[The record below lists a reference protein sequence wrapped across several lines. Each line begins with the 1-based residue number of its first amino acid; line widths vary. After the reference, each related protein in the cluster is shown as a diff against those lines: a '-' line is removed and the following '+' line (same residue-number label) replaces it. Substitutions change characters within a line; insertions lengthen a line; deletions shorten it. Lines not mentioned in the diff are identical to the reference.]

1 MDKLCF
7 RSNAFNVKESF
18 RKFREYE
25 GLFDVTL
32 ATEDGQEIKAHK
44 IILSAG
50 SYFFSD
56 IFLRNNHPNMYIFLK
71 GVSKPELLQVTEFLY
86 NGEAS
91 ISKDEVKDFF
101 ETAQFLQIKGLQED
115 LQTLDQDPLE
125 EKIKLECENTNNE
138 HANENTYRDCENGE
152 KMYDPSIS
160 RNKATTKLRGA
171 AA

>member
-1 MDKLCF
+1 MDKSESESKDCADRYHISQLNTMDKICV
-7 RSNAFNVKESF
+7 RSNAFNVEESF

-56 IFLRNNHPNMYIFLK
+56 IFLRNNHSNMYIFLK

-91 ISKDEVKDFF
+91 ISKDEV
-101 ETAQFLQIKGLQED
+101 
-115 LQTLDQDPLE
+115 
-125 EKIKLECENTNNE
+125 
-138 HANENTYRDCENGE
+138 RE
-152 KMYDPSIS
+152 KMNQNDGW
-160 RNKATTKLRGA
+160 RGEEDGI
-171 AA
+171 